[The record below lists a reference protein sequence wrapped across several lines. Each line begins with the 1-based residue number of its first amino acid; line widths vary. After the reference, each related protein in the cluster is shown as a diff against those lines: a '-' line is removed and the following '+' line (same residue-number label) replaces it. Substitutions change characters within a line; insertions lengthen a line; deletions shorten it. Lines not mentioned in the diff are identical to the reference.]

1 MRKVLLPIMF
11 CAAVVSVSSCDFL
24 RSLAGR
30 PTSEQLKSASQTSE
44 NPAADSEVTAA
55 AVEEDTLAVETP
67 QGQVQ
72 EQPSVQAQ
80 SEPEYEMVRRHG
92 RLNVPFAYTH
102 TNSSL
107 KSTPEHTYYILVGTY
122 RQKPTLNKM
131 ISDARKAGYEPC
143 LLEYANGL
151 VSVGLLPCDS
161 IEQAIDA
168 YATVKNE
175 KFCPGDACVLIAR

>member
-1 MRKVLLPIMF
+1 MRKVLLPLMF
-11 CAAVVSVSSCDFL
+11 CAAVLSVSSCDFL

-30 PTSEQLKSASQTSE
+30 PTSEQLKSASQS
-44 NPAADSEVTAA
+44 SEVTAPV
-55 AVEEDTLAVETP
+55 VEEDTLAVEIAQDQT
-67 QGQVQ
+67 QEQEQVQ
-72 EQPSVQAQ
+72 EQPSATQQ
-80 SEPEYEMVRRHG
+80 SVEEYEMVRRHG

-131 ISDARKAGYEPC
+131 VSDAKKAGYEPC
-143 LLEYANGL
+143 LLEYSNGL
-151 VSVGLLPCDS
+151 VSVGLLPCDR

-175 KFCPGDACVLIAR
+175 KFCPGDACVLIAK

>member
-11 CAAVVSVSSCDFL
+11 CAAVLSVSSCDFL

-30 PTSEQLKSASQTSE
+30 PTSEQLKSASKA
-44 NPAADSEVTAA
+44 PEVTAE
-55 AVEEDTLAVETP
+55 AVEQDSLAVETP
-67 QGQVQ
+67 QEQVQ
-72 EQPSVQAQ
+72 EQPSAQ
-80 SEPEYEMVRRHG
+80 QQGEPEYEMVRRHG

-143 LLEYANGL
+143 LLEYVNGL
-151 VSVGLLPCDS
+151 VSVGLLPCDN